1 VTILRVDLTT
11 RSSSV
16 TPVSEGLARRVPG
29 LFGLR
34 LLLEETP
41 PGLPVFDPAQSIVF
55 GAGATSGRRALA
67 LAQCSVVAKSPL
79 SGGIGESRVQ
89 GPFGPALADTGHE
102 AVVLTGRAT
111 RPSYLLIT
119 PAEARVLDAADL
131 WGMDT
136 DEVTA
141 ALTARHG
148 PETHVAAIG
157 PAGENLVRFA
167 GVVTDFG
174 FTAARMGM
182 GAVLGAKNCKAIAVL
197 GGASPVVADAVR
209 RVTHDYVSRMDTN
222 PLTRSEHAVPGFGTW
237 PAEGLE
243 GYLGA
248 RNYGTSGVSLAGF
261 TPEAFTARLTRSSGG
276 CPGCPQDCLKSFG
289 GSESG
294 VLHQE
299 AVAAFAANLGIE
311 DLDTVLELNE
321 WCNRAGVDPVSVA
334 GVLAFRC
341 DLAQAGVLDGPRFGD
356 TDALRGLL
364 PDIVHRIGEG
374 DLLAEGVARA
384 AKELGPETEPYAL
397 HSKGVEIPGFDPRG
411 CQGLGLAYAVHP
423 LGPRYDGVEHDIDF
437 DPVDGEELFIL
448 QAQANGCP
456 EEGLPMDSLTKSK
469 VDLVANLMELWSGY
483 DAAGICLYAAPPTRN
498 LTEDSAADLLSAVA
512 GSPITPDEIHGWGR
526 TRLALMRQYN
536 LREGFTSADD
546 ILPAHF
552 FTHPVDG
559 GRLAGAVLDHEIF
572 DAATRRLRILL
583 HWPS

>member
-1 VTILRVDLTT
+1 VTVLRVDLTT
-11 RSSSV
+11 RTSSV
-16 TPVSEGLARRVPG
+16 SAVSAGPPG

-34 LLLEETP
+34 ILLEETA
-41 PGLPVFDPAQSIVF
+41 PGLPVFDPDQPIVF
-55 GAGATSGRRALA
+55 GSGATSGRRALA

-111 RPSYLLIT
+111 RPSYLLVT
-119 PAEARVLDAADL
+119 PSEARVLDAADL
-131 WGMDT
+131 WGLDT
-136 DEVTA
+136 AEATSGLVD
-141 ALTARHG
+141 RHG
-148 PETHVAAIG
+148 PGTHVAAIG

-167 GVVTDFG
+167 GVITDLG
-174 FTAARMGM
+174 FAAARMGM
-182 GAVLGAKNCKAIAVL
+182 GAVLGAKNCKAVVVSGGAVL
-197 GGASPVVADAVR
+197 SGRAPDFAVS
-209 RVTHDYVSRMDTN
+209 RVTLDYLSRMDTN
-222 PLTRSEHAVPGFGTW
+222 PLTRGEHAAPGFGTW
-237 PAEGLE
+237 PASGLE

-248 RNYGTSGVSLAGF
+248 RNYGTSRVSLAGF

-289 GSESG
+289 DTESG

-311 DLDTVLELNE
+311 DLDAVLALNE
-321 WCNRAGVDPVSVA
+321 WCHHVGVDPVSLA

-341 DLAQAGVLDGPRFGD
+341 ELARDGVLDGPRFGD
-356 TDALRGLL
+356 TDALRALMT
-364 PDIVHRIGEG
+364 DIVHRVGEG

-384 AKELGPETEPYAL
+384 AKELGSETVPYAL

-411 CQGLGLAYAVHP
+411 CQGLGLAYAMHP
-423 LGPRYDGVEHDIDF
+423 LGPRYDAVEHDIDF
-437 DPVDGEELFIL
+437 DPVDGEELFIR
-448 QAQANGCP
+448 QAQVDGCP
-456 EEGLPMDSLTKSK
+456 PGGLAMASLTKSK

-498 LTEDSAADLLSAVA
+498 LTEDSAADLLSEVT
-512 GSPITPDEIHGWGR
+512 GSPVTPEEIRGWGR
-526 TRLALMRQYN
+526 ARLALMRRYN

-546 ILPAHF
+546 VLPSRF

-559 GRLAGAVLDHEIF
+559 GRLAGAVLDPEVF
-572 DAATRRLRILL
+572 DAATRRLRTLL